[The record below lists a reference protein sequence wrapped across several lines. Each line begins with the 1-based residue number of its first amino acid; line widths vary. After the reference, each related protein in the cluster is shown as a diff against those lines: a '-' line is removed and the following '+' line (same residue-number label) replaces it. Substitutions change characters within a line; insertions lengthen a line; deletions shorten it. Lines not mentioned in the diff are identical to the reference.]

1 MSLTSITERLT
12 DRLSLGGRASDR
24 LARVA
29 RAVVP
34 PVVVLVMLMVLI
46 PLGLGSTIGAGA
58 ALGLV
63 LVLLLLATVG
73 LESSAVVLLGA
84 GFLFAPMNDVK
95 PVAAVSFVTVS
106 DVFFF
111 MGVVTLFPLLMTRTF
126 VRQAPFLMGVGG
138 IVAFGLISSALAPA
152 PAASLNVLVRLIV
165 GALML
170 PLVFMLWRPGRG
182 VMTWFAAAYV
192 AGNGISVLQGLAT
205 GVVSVEGRYIGLTE
219 HPNILGLI
227 SMLAV
232 ALVPFLYAEV
242 PSRLRWLVLVG
253 GAVSAYGVWMSGSR
267 AALAGTVV
275 LALVYLMLSRS
286 IEHGLVLFGLSIVPL
301 YLVGRTFSSDT
312 ADSSPLGRL
321 RGGGSATLSDIDR
334 DNLHAVAIDKFL
346 HHPVLGNGFADA
358 SLAHNIYLQVAAAG
372 GVVGVLFFLVIVV
385 STIRQP
391 LLLLGHLRLLALP
404 AMGYAMVGPL
414 TPLIWDRYIWCV
426 LALPFLVP
434 RPPGRTATD
443 DVVHEAAEP
452 SAAAHRQER
461 VDG

>member
-1 MSLTSITERLT
+1 MSLTSITRRMT
-12 DRLSLGGRASDR
+12 LGDHASKR
-24 LARVA
+24 LAW
-29 RAVVP
+29 AVRTAVP
-34 PVVVLVMLMVLI
+34 PLVVLMLLVVVI
-46 PLGLGSTIGAGA
+46 PLGLGSAIGAGA

-73 LESSAVVLLGA
+73 LESSAVVLLAA

-95 PVAAVSFVTVS
+95 PVAAISFVTVS

-126 VRQAPFLMGVGG
+126 ARQAPFLLGVGG
-138 IVAFGLISSALAPA
+138 IVAFGLISSALATA
-152 PAASLNVLVRLIV
+152 PAASLNVLTRLIV
-165 GALML
+165 GALLL
-170 PLVFMLWRPGRG
+170 PLVFMLWRPGRE
-182 VMTWFAAAYV
+182 VMTWFAAAYLV
-192 AGNGISVLQGLAT
+192 GNGISVLQGLAT

-242 PSRLRWLVLVG
+242 PSRLRWLVLLG

-267 AALAGTVV
+267 AALAGAVA
-275 LALVYLMLSRS
+275 LALIYLLLSRS
-286 IEHGLVLFGLSIVPL
+286 IEHGLTLFGLSIVPL

-346 HHPVLGNGFADA
+346 HHPVLGAGFADA

-372 GVVGVLFFLVIVV
+372 GIIGVLFFLIIVA
-385 STIRQP
+385 STMRQP
-391 LLLLGHLRLLALP
+391 LLLKGHLRLLALP
-404 AMGYAMVGPL
+404 VMGYALVGPL

-426 LALPFLVP
+426 LALPFLVRLP
-434 RPPGRTATD
+434 DRDPPDDDVRQALDAAPTTAGRRPGRF
-443 DVVHEAAEP
+443 
-452 SAAAHRQER
+452 
-461 VDG
+461 DG